1 MLSMADKYDSVNEHI
16 QEVSESMKLHILG
29 VSMKFTRQLANA
41 VDALNYL
48 SLKWPI
54 ACWVGY

>member
-1 MLSMADKYDSVNEHI
+1 MADKYDSVNEHI